1 MNARVDRPA
10 PLWLAGLPVLL
21 VLLGWELACR
31 AGRISPA
38 LLPAPSTIATR
49 AAVLLTD
56 PDFLVQLGITM
67 RRLAAGFSLA
77 LVGGATLGI
86 VSSLWRASRLALA
99 ALIGL
104 LAPLPKIALY
114 PALLLTLGF
123 ADASK
128 VALVFVDAVF
138 PVLIATSQ
146 AVRRVDSRLLWSA
159 AAMGSSPARALVRV
173 VLPSCLPA
181 IVTGARVSAV
191 IACIVVLLSEM
202 LASTD
207 GLGHVLVAASRS
219 FRTADMFVPVGI
231 MSLTGFAL
239 DKALGAVARRVAHG

>member
-1 MNARVDRPA
+1 MTTAAAPA
-10 PLWLAGLPVLL
+10 PARWLGVLPVLA
-21 VLLGWELACR
+21 LLLAWEVACR
-31 AGRISPA
+31 IGGISPA
-38 LLPAPSTIATR
+38 LLPAPSVIAGR
-49 AAVLLTD
+49 AAVLFAD

-67 RRLAAGFSLA
+67 RRLAIGFVLAVVAGA
-77 LVGGATLGI
+77 ALGI
-86 VSSLWRASRLALA
+86 AASLWRTTTRALA
-99 ALIGL
+99 VLIGL

-128 VALVFVDAVF
+128 IALVFADAVF
-138 PVLIATSQ
+138 PVLIATFQ
-146 AVRRVDSRLLWSA
+146 AVRQVNPRLLWSA
-159 AAMGSSPARALVRV
+159 AAMGSSPSRSLVRV
-173 VLPSCLPA
+173 VLPACLPA

-219 FRTADMFVPVGI
+219 FRTADMFVPVAI
-231 MSLTGFAL
+231 MALTGFAV
-239 DKALGAVARRVAHG
+239 DKVLGAVARRVAHA